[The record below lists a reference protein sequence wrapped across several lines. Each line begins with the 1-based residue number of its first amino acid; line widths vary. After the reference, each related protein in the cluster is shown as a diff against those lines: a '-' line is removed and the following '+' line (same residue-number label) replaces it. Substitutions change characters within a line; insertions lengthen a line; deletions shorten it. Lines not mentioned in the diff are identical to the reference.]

1 MSSNGKMMIQP
12 MALGDIERMGDVL
25 SRSKMFGFKTAE
37 EAVALMLMAQAEGNH
52 PAKAAQEYH
61 VIQGRAALK
70 ADAMLARFQAAGG
83 VVEWEEMSDTEVS
96 AYFSHPTACPKPVK
110 VDWTIERAKNAR
122 LTGKDNWSKYP
133 RQMLKARVISEG
145 VRMTYPGVAVGLYT
159 PEEVMQFDDDKQTPR
174 YVPLSDLR
182 KLRDDHDNLVD
193 PTEPEVLSAAV
204 VGSDVQ
210 HVTKSD
216 AIVADL
222 KEKGGAVD
230 PNSLQESEGLPP
242 RVNNFNGK
250 SRGNHFE
257 LIDKLAGT
265 TTIQGAKSCVTKHYN
280 KYAYTKSERESID
293 NALELHIRH
302 LEIAA
307 V

>member
-61 VIQGRAALK
+61 VIQGRPALK

-110 VDWTIERAKNAR
+110 VDWTMERAKNAR

-159 PEEVMQFDDDKQTPR
+159 PEEVMQFDDDKEQAR
-174 YVPLSDLR
+174 MIGHAQASEVISA
-182 KLRDDHDNLVD
+182 KL
-193 PTEPEVLSAAV
+193 
-204 VGSDVQ
+204 VGGDIP

-230 PNSLQESEGLPP
+230 PNSLQEREGLPP

-250 SRGNHFE
+250 ARGNHFE

-302 LEIAA
+302 LEIAE

>member
-1 MSSNGKMMIQP
+1 MSNNGNMAIQP
-12 MALGDIERMGDVL
+12 MALGDVERMGDVL
-25 SRSKMFGFKTAE
+25 ARSRMFGFKNTE

-61 VIQGRAALK
+61 VIQGRPALK

-83 VVEWEEMSDTEVS
+83 VVEWEKVTDEVVS

-110 VDWTIERAKNAR
+110 VDWTMERAKTAR

-159 PEEVMQFDDDKQTPR
+159 PEEVMQFEDDKEQTR
-174 YVPLSDLR
+174 MVGHAQAAEVISA
-182 KLRDDHDNLVD
+182 KL
-193 PTEPEVLSAAV
+193 
-204 VGSDVQ
+204 VGNDIQ
-210 HVTKSD
+210 HVTKAD
-216 AIVADL
+216 AIAAGL
-222 KEKGGAVD
+222 KKDWPKEGEA
-230 PNSLQESEGLPP
+230 LQEIEDLP
-242 RVNNFNGK
+242 VKVDTFNGK
-250 SRGNHFE
+250 ARGNHDE
-257 LIDKLAGT
+257 LIDKIAGT
-265 TTIQGAKSCVTKHYN
+265 ASVKAAKACVTKHYN
-280 KYAYTKSERESID
+280 KYAYNKSERESID
-293 NALELHIRH
+293 KSLELHIRH

>member
-61 VIQGRAALK
+61 VIQGRPALK

-110 VDWTIERAKNAR
+110 VDWTMERAKNAR

-159 PEEVMQFDDDKQTPR
+159 PEEVMQFDDDREQAR
-174 YVPLSDLR
+174 MIGHAQASEVISA
-182 KLRDDHDNLVD
+182 KL
-193 PTEPEVLSAAV
+193 
-204 VGSDVQ
+204 VGGDIP

-242 RVNNFNGK
+242 RANSFNGK
-250 SRGNHFE
+250 ARGNHFE

-302 LEIAA
+302 LEIAE